1 MSDKHGREAVQGLLP
16 SLRSALRERGIVHV
30 IRSVI
35 KEATIR
41 LDGHIGYRY
50 HRLFKSRDSFRVGGK
65 SYRYFYHIY
74 GKTWKNERAVEVP
87 VVWAAVKDGLGKTI
101 LEIGNVLP
109 NYFSFPH
116 DVVDKYEIATGVM
129 NRDVVDFQTTKRYDL
144 IVSISTMEHVGWE
157 EEPREPEKV
166 LRGFQNLT
174 GLLAP
179 GGKILVTM
187 PLGLNPALDAYMRDG
202 KLRFTRSFFMKKT
215 LSGNRWE
222 ETGSEAVK
230 NVPYDHQRRRAN
242 ALVIGVIENGVTP
255 AIG

>member
-1 MSDKHGREAVQGLLP
+1 MSMKHSRERFQGLLP
-16 SLRSALRERGIVHV
+16 GLRTSLREKGVLHV

-35 KEATIR
+35 KEVTFR

-50 HRLFKSRDSFRVGGK
+50 HKLFRSGDSFRLDGK
-65 SYRYFYHIY
+65 SYHYFYHIY

-87 VVWAAVKDGLGKTI
+87 VIWAAVRDRLGKTT

-116 DVVDKYEIATGVM
+116 DVVDKYEIADGVV

-166 LRGFQNLT
+166 LRGFQNLMS
-174 GLLAP
+174 LLAP
-179 GGKILVTM
+179 RGRILVTM
-187 PLGLNPALDAYMRDG
+187 PLGLNPALDGYIRDG
-202 KLRFTRSFFMKKT
+202 ALKFAKLLFMKRMQT
-215 LSGNRWE
+215 GNQWE
-222 ETGSEAVK
+222 EAGWEDVRD
-230 NVPYDHQRRRAN
+230 VPYDHQRRRAN
-242 ALVIGVIENGVTP
+242 ALVIGVIENVVKPTVG
-255 AIG
+255 